1 MSRLLCHGDDSRKWC
16 QVLFVFQLRRRKR
29 RRRKSLRSPM
39 TTWDSAF
46 SIKLLELINKVFTK
60 SLLCSFSLYFKTC
73 VCWPDRAYSFFGYV
87 ILFSL
92 MEKKTLKRLAD
103 EIEPSAQW
111 MALWSLW
118 ALKQTTPDPSFL
130 GFCSAVWI
138 IHELRRRYPH
148 LTPVRLTLKLLTAR
162 DKVSRDGELLPA
174 RLKLHVVLC
183 VSSSEPPRGKS
194 KVAKK
199 KY

>member
-1 MSRLLCHGDDSRKWC
+1 MSRLLCHGDDSRTWC

-73 VCWPDRAYSFFGYV
+73 VWGGCVIWPDRAYSLFGYV

-92 MEKKTLKRLAD
+92 MEKKNWKGSGWWDWAQCSVDGAVEPLSAKAD
-103 EIEPSAQW
+103 DT
-111 MALWSLW
+111 
-118 ALKQTTPDPSFL
+118 KSFIFGL
-130 GFCSAVWI
+130 LFSG
-138 IHELRRRYPH
+138 LNYP
-148 LTPVRLTLKLLTAR
+148 RA
-162 DKVSRDGELLPA
+162 
-174 RLKLHVVLC
+174 
-183 VSSSEPPRGKS
+183 
-194 KVAKK
+194 
-199 KY
+199 